1 MKITLWN
8 ILYIHF
14 FNKMLLAYIFMYNQK
29 RYMTI
34 ANYLFFYKSIKVML

>member
-1 MKITLWN
+1 MKFEYYALEYSI
-8 ILYIHF
+8 YF

-34 ANYLFFYKSIKVML
+34 ANYLFFLNR